1 MPLLHYRP
9 KDMAVLRLSLEDIDG
24 NIVVEF
30 GTGAT
35 LSGVRTV
42 ADLRA
47 LSTWPGGLRLLVD
60 SRTALVCEGRAALAP
75 LARSGTF

>member
-1 MPLLHYRP
+1 MPLLRYRP
-9 KDMAVLRLSLEDIDG
+9 KDVAVLRLSLEDIDG

-60 SRTALVCEGRAALAP
+60 REPPWFVRVEP
-75 LARSGTF
+75 L